1 MQLSPLSKE
10 HLSIREETSLFTF
23 TQSGLVVL
31 EQGEIDKHTAA
42 ILKNRCFKMADGLGF
57 DDVDF
62 DNLNEE
68 QLQEIM
74 RLASPPQ
81 TEDSIFMAF
90 INGVLDFWNR

>member
-1 MQLSPLSKE
+1 
-10 HLSIREETSLFTF
+10 
-23 TQSGLVVL
+23 
-31 EQGEIDKHTAA
+31 
-42 ILKNRCFKMADGLGF
+42 MADGLGF

-68 QLQEIM
+68 QLEEIM

-90 INGVLDFWNR
+90 INGVCDFLESLVISFSK